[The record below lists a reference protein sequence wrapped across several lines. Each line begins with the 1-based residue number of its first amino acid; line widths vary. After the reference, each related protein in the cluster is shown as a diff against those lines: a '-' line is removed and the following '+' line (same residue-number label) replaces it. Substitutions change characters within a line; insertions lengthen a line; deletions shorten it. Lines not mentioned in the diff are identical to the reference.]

1 MKNPTTLFRL
11 IELTRSQPQY
21 GYILA
26 EIPKAQLSD
35 LAQHHYLVTF
45 IAWQLAAAANRA
57 GGEINTEKVLEYAL
71 VHDLGELFGGDIAM
85 PYAQANPPAREAAKS
100 FERENQKYISRFFE
114 DGQAEVQTLFT
125 EVMQAT
131 TNEALIAK
139 IADYVEVT
147 QYKLYVGRLTAGDIK
162 MARTKI
168 EGNIN
173 KLTDA
178 KAQKALKA
186 FVRTW
191 EKELGNGKLP
201 ELFEKSK

>member
-147 QYKLYVGRLTAGDIK
+147 Q
-162 MARTKI
+162 
-168 EGNIN
+168 
-173 KLTDA
+173 
-178 KAQKALKA
+178 
-186 FVRTW
+186 
-191 EKELGNGKLP
+191 
-201 ELFEKSK
+201 